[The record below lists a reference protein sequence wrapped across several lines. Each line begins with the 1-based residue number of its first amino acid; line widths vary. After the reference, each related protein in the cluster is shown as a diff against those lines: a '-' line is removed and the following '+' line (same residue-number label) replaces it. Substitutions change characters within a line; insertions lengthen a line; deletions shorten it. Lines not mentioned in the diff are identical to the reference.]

1 MYSPENLKANEY
13 LFRRVDIQDAVSAH
27 LAAAER
33 AREIG
38 FGRYII
44 SATTPFLAADL
55 EELRRDAPG
64 VVARR
69 VRGYEREYHRRGWRM
84 LPAIDRVYVN
94 QRARDELG
102 WRPQYDFQHVIDR
115 LSRDEDLRS
124 PLALVIGSKG
134 YHAESFA
141 DGPYPVE

>member
-1 MYSPENLKANEY
+1 
-13 LFRRVDIQDAVSAH
+13 
-27 LAAAER
+27 
-33 AREIG
+33 
-38 FGRYII
+38 
-44 SATTPFLAADL
+44 
-55 EELRRDAPG
+55 
-64 VVARR
+64 
-69 VRGYEREYHRRGWRM
+69 M